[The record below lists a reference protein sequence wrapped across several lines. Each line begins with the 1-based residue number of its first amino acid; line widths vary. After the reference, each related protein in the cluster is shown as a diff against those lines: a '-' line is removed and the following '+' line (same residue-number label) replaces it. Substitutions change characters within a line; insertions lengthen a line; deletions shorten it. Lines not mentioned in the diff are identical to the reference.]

1 MKNRDLS
8 NAIGNI
14 DLKYVDEAESFT
26 AKRMSLT
33 KIVSLAACIAI
44 IVTAIPVALV
54 LNREDTNTDEPVVSE
69 PFVETTEP
77 DNTNKTPAKIVYCDS
92 SLKEVFKGSSLD
104 IEVRDSSEIDLD
116 LSSKVGDIE
125 AGAEIPAKLY
135 YTIGGKEL
143 VCTFDTA
150 YATKLANSKS
160 ASLQDLANVA
170 RYKIEGT
177 GYDSAYI
184 EIYCDTGLVKETILL
199 GAEEYAKQGNIT
211 EEAVKLL
218 AERDLAILYGE
229 SFDSVY
235 TLESVYYDTNNRDVY
250 KYNVSYRRYVHGFP
264 TEETVCA
271 YYDMKGELVHV
282 VTTKLNTF
290 DGVEDDIDA
299 EAIATAKEEALS
311 LIDVEN
317 EPVELMYL
325 VMDVNGD
332 VYWFVYYIRKPI
344 DEPRPVPWEYIYK
357 VN

>member
-44 IVTAIPVALV
+44 IVTAIPLSHV
-54 LNREDTNTDEPVVSE
+54 LNREDANTDAPVVSE
-69 PFVETTEP
+69 PVVETTEP

-116 LSSKVGDIE
+116 LSSKIGDIE

-135 YTIGGKEL
+135 YTIGGNDL
-143 VCTFDTA
+143 ICTFDTA

-160 ASLQDLANVA
+160 ASLQDLANIA
-170 RYKIEGT
+170 TYKVEGS
-177 GYDSAYI
+177 GYEGAYLN
-184 EIYCDTGLVKETILL
+184 YSYETN
-199 GAEEYAKQGNIT
+199 QIT
-211 EEAVKLL
+211 EMWLLDITDGFTVEGNLTSDEVKKL
-218 AERDLAILYGE
+218 AERDLAELYGDNFA
-229 SFDSVY
+229 SIY
-235 TLESVYYDTNNRDVY
+235 TLESVKQSSTQSCI
-250 KYNVSYRRYVHGFP
+250 SYRRYVHGYP
-264 TEETVCA
+264 TEDVLRA
-271 YYDMKGELVHV
+271 YYNMNGELG
-282 VTTKLNTF
+282 TIYTNNFGTF
-290 DGVEDDIDA
+290 EGIENDIDA